1 MISRAIAI
9 ASAAALVAIASCA
22 EAGEQP
28 PSPEV
33 NSASA
38 SADFSPLMSR
48 IYDAY
53 LHGGMGID
61 WQDPAP
67 IFEPELAAAI
77 NRLVTASE
85 ETMSIPDALAAD
97 PFCKCQDWGDFEYE
111 VVSSDLESDKASVV
125 VSTTNFGST
134 TQTKLELRR
143 FDDGWRVYDIDDRFR
158 DSVMSST

>member
-1 MISRAIAI
+1 MGM
-9 ASAAALVAIASCA
+9 ASCA

-38 SADFSPLMSR
+38 SADFSALMSR
-48 IYDAY
+48 IYEAY
-53 LHGGMGID
+53 VDDGMGID
-61 WQDPAP
+61 WQNPAP
-67 IFEPELAAAI
+67 IFEPELAAEI

-111 VVSSDLESDKASVV
+111 VVSTELESDKAIVV

-143 FDDGWRVYDIDDRFR
+143 TDDGWRVYEIDDRFR
-158 DSVMSST
+158 DSVMPPT